1 MNITFTCPKR
11 CRWTTSNSPK
21 LIWKELLPIW
31 GVEFTHNYLL
41 SYYHLVFRPVIM
53 YFMLNDTSL
62 DTLSIIIGRG
72 AQRYMYC
79 GWKAADLYQSEI
91 WALRLL
97 IWLLVT
103 CIHPDGWHLVWCER
117 IIDVHFTHTHTHT
130 QFSFSYSYYRLY
142 IRATYEVYMWRF
154 HHTSYTVYSISTA
167 TYSVGSLLVA
177 WYVHTVVHNTV
188 ASNV

>member
-117 IIDVHFTHTHTHT
+117 IIDVHFTHTHTHNFHFRTVIIACTSGRHTKCTCEDFTT
-130 QFSFSYSYYRLY
+130 QA
-142 IRATYEVYMWRF
+142 IQ
-154 HHTSYTVYSISTA
+154 YTVYSISTA

-177 WYVHTVVHNTV
+177 
-188 ASNV
+188 

>member
-31 GVEFTHNYLL
+31 GVLNLPTTIYYPIITWFFVL
-41 SYYHLVFRPVIM
+41 SLCTS
-53 YFMLNDTSL
+53 MLNDTSL

-103 CIHPDGWHLVWCER
+103 CIHPDGWHLVWWER
-117 IIDVHFTHTHTHT
+117 IIDVHFTHTHT

-154 HHTSYTVYSISTA
+154 HHTSYTVYSIQYKHNYLL
-167 TYSVGSLLVA
+167 YSVGSLLVA
-177 WYVHTVVHNTV
+177 
-188 ASNV
+188 